1 MSILSEFK
9 EFAIKGN
16 VIDMAVGVVVGTAF
30 SKIVTSLVN
39 DIIMPPIGYLLGG
52 VKFSDLVITIA
63 PNVTVNYGSFIQT
76 VIDFLIVAVSM
87 FVVVKI
93 ANALRRLNIEK
104 LEDKNV
110 LTEIRDL
117 LKDQHTKTDD
127 SK

>member
-1 MSILSEFK
+1 
-9 EFAIKGN
+9 
-16 VIDMAVGVVVGTAF
+16 MAVGVVVGTAF